1 MIINGQ
7 NIPQEEILKADI
19 CIVGAGAAGLTLA
32 RQFNN
37 TSVSVLL
44 LESGGLKNDPIIQS
58 LANGTSD
65 AEIYPFTESRYRC
78 FGGSTTRWSGVCIP
92 LDEGDF
98 EQKSWL
104 PYSGWPFSK
113 SELLPY
119 YQKAEEIFGLP
130 QKTPNLSNKSPFH
143 QSPLETKI
151 LRYSNPFDLGKKY
164 KQEIIES
171 KNISLIIDSNVIE
184 LIPNGEGRLVEF
196 LKVKGRKDNQ
206 FTVKGKTIILATG
219 GMENARLLLASN
231 SYFSKGLGNHHDLV
245 GRFFMEHYWKVSG
258 ILPITQK
265 HNFIRSFTHR
275 YSLMNTY
282 AQDIL
287 GLSDDLRDREQLLNI
302 HWRISPY
309 NLLEE
314 TQTVITGK
322 KLARQLSQGDF
333 SQITHQWQPL
343 WQGDLTVIPRYL
355 WWHFHNK
362 LNPCAHFD
370 HIRFFGLVEQ
380 EPDFHNRIT
389 LSSKCDFLG
398 QPLVNLT
405 LNFSQKMW
413 ESVDRSMSCISKILS
428 ERGFGQLE
436 YDQNRLQHLTFY
448 DEVGKHHMG
457 TTRMHPNARYGV
469 VDANCKVHDVDNLYI
484 AGSSIFPTGGA
495 ANPTFTIV
503 ALALRLADHLF
514 QINQIAR

>member
-44 LESGGLKNDPIIQS
+44 LESGGLKNDLMTQS
-58 LANGTSD
+58 LADGTSD
-65 AEIYPFTESRYRC
+65 GEIYPFKESRFRC
-78 FGGSTTRWSGVCIP
+78 FGGSTTRWSGICIP

-98 EQKSWL
+98 EHKSWL
-104 PYSGWPFSK
+104 TYSGWPFSK

-130 QKTPNLSNKSPFH
+130 QKTLNLSDKSPFH
-143 QSPLETKI
+143 QSPLKTKI
-151 LRYSNPFDLGKKY
+151 LKYSNPLDLGKKY

-171 KNISLIIDSNVIE
+171 KNISLIIHSNVIE
-184 LIPNGEGRLVEF
+184 LIPHQEGRLIES
-196 LKVKGRKDNQ
+196 LKVQGSDGNGFIVKAR
-206 FTVKGKTIILATG
+206 TVILSTG

-231 SYFSKGLGNHHDLV
+231 SYFPQGLGNHNDLV
-245 GRFFMEHYWKVSG
+245 GRFFMEHYFKVAG
-258 ILPITQK
+258 ILPINQK
-265 HNFIRSFTHR
+265 SEFITSFTHR
-275 YSLMNTY
+275 YPFGNTY
-282 AQDIL
+282 AQDVF

-302 HWRISPY
+302 HWRICRY
-309 NLLEE
+309 NLLED
-314 TQTVITGK
+314 TQTVITAK
-322 KLARQLSQGDF
+322 KLAKQFSQGDF
-333 SQITHQWQPL
+333 SQMIQQWQLL

-355 WWHFHNK
+355 WWHFYNR
-362 LNPCAHFD
+362 LNPSAHFD
-370 HIRFFGLVEQ
+370 HIRFVGLVEQ

-413 ESVDRSMSCISKILS
+413 ESVDRSMSCLSKILS

-436 YDQNRLQHLTFY
+436 YDCDRLQHLTFY
-448 DEVGKHHMG
+448 DKVGYHPMG
-457 TTRMHPNARYGV
+457 TTRMHPNPRYGV
-469 VDANCKVHDVDNLYI
+469 VDANGKVHDVDNLYI

-514 QINQIAR
+514 QINQ